1 MEEKPLYPIKF
12 CTLRDEWSWGA
23 EEYRLADLGWR
34 DSLVKEGWLA
44 GNSISELMDTY
55 IDKVVGEDVYDYYGR
70 QFPICV
76 KYIELDGDL
85 PLVVHPDDTTAEERY
100 DFLGKDKLWLVLE
113 CSPGSIIYSGF
124 KKDSDA
130 SELFAACEEGTQDSL
145 LCGIAPYKGMS
156 LLIPSGTPH
165 CASGKLKLLE
175 ISESSPMDFCLSG
188 RGQTVCTDEFDPALS
203 LTEALDI
210 IDYKA
215 SNPAVTKGNVLADIP
230 QFNIQRL
237 ELRQSLKCNKSD
249 FDSFILFV
257 CESGRAQ
264 ISLEQ
269 DGMKFD
275 WSLERGELLLI
286 PAECGDFVAQGLVKD
301 SSLLEITNLRKEKD
315 SYINPSVAAR
325 LPEDE

>member
-44 GNSISELMDTY
+44 GNRISELMDTY

-124 KKDSDA
+124 KKDCDA

-188 RGQTVCTDEFDPALS
+188 RGQTVSTDEFDPALS

>member
-85 PLVVHPDDTTAEERY
+85 PLVVHPNDTTAEERY

-145 LCGIAPYKGMS
+145 L
-156 LLIPSGTPH
+156 
-165 CASGKLKLLE
+165 
-175 ISESSPMDFCLSG
+175 
-188 RGQTVCTDEFDPALS
+188 
-203 LTEALDI
+203 
-210 IDYKA
+210 
-215 SNPAVTKGNVLADIP
+215 
-230 QFNIQRL
+230 
-237 ELRQSLKCNKSD
+237 
-249 FDSFILFV
+249 
-257 CESGRAQ
+257 
-264 ISLEQ
+264 
-269 DGMKFD
+269 
-275 WSLERGELLLI
+275 
-286 PAECGDFVAQGLVKD
+286 
-301 SSLLEITNLRKEKD
+301 
-315 SYINPSVAAR
+315 
-325 LPEDE
+325 